1 MTKTIKVIAAIAL
14 LTLPLA
20 ACKEELRPERAP
32 RQPATTDVKA
42 QAPKAQS
49 TENKSNKNQPD
60 PAAAAPVDFEIG
72 TFITPRNFP
81 KGLFD
86 QKMMS
91 EYYSRTASL
100 GRYTGSQMNW
110 FDSENKDLN
119 NLWHKFIKDAR
130 SRGLKF
136 IVEMNLL
143 TRDASGVG
151 TPPSVKGSSFTDKRV
166 RKAYQKWALELAAQ
180 KPDVLLLAVEL
191 NNLLIHGNPKEFN
204 AFKAFAPKLY
214 ETVKMAYPE
223 ITISISF
230 QLDQLYLRNEVSVL
244 EDFAN
249 ALDLYSF
256 STYPTAFGIR
266 TVDAIPGGADYFTRI
281 RKHLPANAR
290 TAIAESGW
298 ASRGGSS
305 AAEQAKFYRRMPQ
318 LFSGLKPEFV
328 VVAYLHDLPTSKNS
342 SKDELLF
349 STMGLFDADGSQKPA
364 VKAIREYKRGR

>member
-1 MTKTIKVIAAIAL
+1 MSKTIKVIAAIAL

-20 ACKEELRPERAP
+20 A
-32 RQPATTDVKA
+32 
-42 QAPKAQS
+42 
-49 TENKSNKNQPD
+49 
-60 PAAAAPVDFEIG
+60 AAAPAGFEIA

-81 KGLFD
+81 MGLFD
-86 QKMMS
+86 QKMMD

-100 GRYTGSQMNW
+100 GRYTGSQVNW

-119 NLWHKFIKDAR
+119 NLRRKSIKDAR

-136 IVEMNLL
+136 ILQMNLL

-151 TPPSVKGSSFTDKRV
+151 TPPSVKGSSFTKKKV
-166 RKAYQKWALELAAQ
+166 RQAYKKWALELAAQ

-191 NNLLIHGNPKEFN
+191 NNLLIHENPKEFN

-214 ETVKMAYPE
+214 KTVKEAYPK

-230 QLDQLYLRNEVSVL
+230 QIDQLYLRKEVSVL
-244 EDFAN
+244 KDFAN

-266 TVDAIPGGADYFTRI
+266 TVDAIPGGANYFTRI

-305 AAEQAKFYRRMPQ
+305 AAEQAKFYRKMPK

-328 VVAYLHDLPTSKNS
+328 VVAYLHDLPTSKKS
-342 SKDELLF
+342 SKEELLF
-349 STMGLFDADGSQKPA
+349 STMGLFNADGTKKPA
-364 VKAIREYKRGR
+364 VKVIRGYKRGM